1 MKILNKTIGNYG
13 ENLAREYIE
22 KKGYIILE
30 ENFLCKLGEIDII
43 AKDNNYICF
52 IEVKTRSSK
61 RYGTPLESITNAKK
75 RKLYKTAQYYI
86 CLKNIHKSYFRF
98 DAIEVTLISSGEPPN
113 ITLIKNA
120 F

>member
-1 MKILNKTIGNYG
+1 MKILNKTIGSYG
-13 ENLAREYIE
+13 ENLAKEYIKE
-22 KKGYIILE
+22 KGYIILE

-52 IEVKTRSSK
+52 IEVKTRYSK
-61 RYGTPLESITNAKK
+61 RYGMPLESINKAKQK
-75 RKLYKTAQYYI
+75 KLYKAAQYYI

-98 DAIEVTLISSGEPPN
+98 DAIDVTIFSTPEKPS